1 MNQPDTVKEWD
12 SYSKYYNY
20 TESFILYTY
29 LEKDKIRYLTQENQ
43 NYKHYYKYNSD
54 GVLVAIDRKYLSG
67 ENVEAWR
74 YKYDN
79 NTYTEYHYCANSKGK
94 LASKYVTK
102 RVIKDAHSYT
112 NSDDCSSP
120 FPVE

>member
-1 MNQPDTVKEWD
+1 MPDT
-12 SYSKYYNY
+12 
-20 TESFILYTY
+20 
-29 LEKDKIRYLTQENQ
+29 R
-43 NYKHYYKYNSD
+43 NYKNYYKYNSD

-67 ENVEAWR
+67 ETVEAWR

-79 NTYTEYHYCANSKGK
+79 NTYTEYHYYAINGK